1 MAQSIQNVT
10 ICGRAH
16 SPRAFVSLL
25 WKSFKYPTVGQGVH
39 TCSYK
44 KPLGDLGGL
53 KNRVRDDTKIAFSS
67 K

>member
-44 KPLGDLGGL
+44 KPLGDLGG
-53 KNRVRDDTKIAFSS
+53 A
-67 K
+67 